1 MPCQKLAVPSPGR
14 PWPKPNIVG
23 AGPGLCPGHSGQA
36 QSRDFLLFKATAGF
50 SYKMADGYVGHF
62 VTPLEDKEPWKSEG
76 RTSGCLA
83 EKRKNNLN
91 GNKALP
97 CAEA

>member
-1 MPCQKLAVPSPGR
+1 
-14 PWPKPNIVG
+14 
-23 AGPGLCPGHSGQA
+23 
-36 QSRDFLLFKATAGF
+36 
-50 SYKMADGYVGHF
+50 MADGYVGHF